1 MFWRTIGVMAALAV
15 LLYVVFAA
23 VLYFNQRSMI
33 YHPEFSWRVTHAP
46 DLALVNE
53 GVTLR
58 GWVVNPGKPRA
69 LLYFGGNGE
78 RVEDAR
84 EELARWFPG
93 RTIYLLPYR
102 GYAASEGEPT
112 EHALVADALAWFD
125 RVAKD
130 HASVAV
136 LGRSLGSGVAM
147 QLAAQRPVERL
158 ALVTPFD
165 SLVRVAQGFYP
176 WFPVDWLAR
185 DRYDSWRYAPRV
197 HCPVLIVRAG
207 EDQLMP
213 AARTAALA
221 ASFTT
226 PPLQQ
231 LVPDAGHNDIQ
242 DYLEYRASLTRFF
255 P

>member
-1 MFWRTIGVMAALAV
+1 MFLRVIGVMAVLAG
-15 LLYVVFAA
+15 LLYIAFAA
-23 VLYFNQRSMI
+23 ALYFNQRGMI
-33 YHPEFSWRVTHAP
+33 YHPEFSWRVAHAP
-46 DLALVNE
+46 DLVLVNQ

-84 EELARWFPG
+84 EELARWFPE
-93 RTIYLLPYR
+93 RTVYLLPYR

-112 EHALVADALAWFD
+112 EQALVADALAWFD

-130 HASVAV
+130 HVSVAV
-136 LGRSLGSGVAM
+136 LGRSLGSGVAV
-147 QLAAQRPVERL
+147 QLAARRPVERL

-185 DRYDSWRYAPRV
+185 DRFDSWRYAPQVR
-197 HCPVLIVRAG
+197 CPVLIVRAG

-213 AARTAALA
+213 AERTAALA
-221 ASFTT
+221 ASFAT
-226 PPLQQ
+226 PPLLQV
-231 LVPDAGHNDIQ
+231 VPEAGHNDIQ
-242 DYLEYRASLTRFF
+242 DYLAYRASLTRFF

>member
-15 LLYVVFAA
+15 LLYLVFAA

-46 DLALVNE
+46 DFVLVNE
-53 GVTLR
+53 GVALR

-78 RVEDAR
+78 RIEDAR
-84 EELARWFPG
+84 EELASWFPE

-112 EHALVADALAWFD
+112 ERALVADALAWFD

-185 DRYDSWRYAPRV
+185 DRYDSWRYAPQV

-207 EDQLMP
+207 EDQLIP

-221 ASFTT
+221 ASFAT

-231 LVPDAGHNDIQ
+231 PVPEAGHNDIQ

>member
-1 MFWRTIGVMAALAV
+1 MAALA
-15 LLYVVFAA
+15 LLFYVASAA
-23 VLYFNQRSMI
+23 VLYFNQRGML
-33 YHPEFSWRVTHAP
+33 YHPEFSWRVAHAP
-46 DLALVNE
+46 DIALVNE

-58 GWVVNPGKPRA
+58 GWVVNAGRPRA

-78 RVEDAR
+78 RIEDAR
-84 EELARWFPG
+84 ESLAQWFPG

-102 GYAASEGEPT
+102 GYAGSEGEPT
-112 EHALVADALAWFD
+112 ERALVADALAWFD

-130 HASVAV
+130 HQSIAV
-136 LGRSLGSGVAM
+136 LGRSLGSGVAV
-147 QLAAQRPVERL
+147 QLAARRPVERL

-176 WFPVDWLAR
+176 WFPIDWMAR
-185 DRYDSWRYAPRV
+185 DRFDSWRYAPQV

-207 EDQLMP
+207 QDQLMP
-213 AARTAALA
+213 AENTAALA
-221 ASFTT
+221 ASFPA

-231 LVPDAGHNDIQ
+231 VVPEAGHNDIQ
-242 DYLEYRASLTRFF
+242 DYLEYRGSLVRFLL

>member
-1 MFWRTIGVMAALAV
+1 VFLRVIRVMAVLAG
-15 LLYVVFAA
+15 LLYIAFAA
-23 VLYFNQRSMI
+23 ALYFNQRGMI
-33 YHPEFSWRVTHAP
+33 YHPEFSWRVAHAP
-46 DLALVNE
+46 DLVLVNQ

-58 GWVVNPGKPRA
+58 GWVVNPGKSRA

-84 EELARWFPG
+84 EELARWFPE
-93 RTIYLLPYR
+93 RTVYLLPYR

-112 EHALVADALAWFD
+112 EQALVADALAWFD

-136 LGRSLGSGVAM
+136 LGRSLGSGVAV
-147 QLAAQRPVERL
+147 QLAARRPVERL

-185 DRYDSWRYAPRV
+185 DRFDSWRYAPQV

-221 ASFTT
+221 ASFAT
-226 PPLQQ
+226 PPLLQV
-231 LVPDAGHNDIQ
+231 VPEAGHNDIQ
-242 DYLEYRASLTRFF
+242 DYLAYRASLTRFF

>member
-84 EELARWFPG
+84 DELARWFPG